1 MSYPV
6 RQSPLGVTCALLCA
20 AGFAASAAT
29 ILQQPG
35 ETFIAFEAELNG
47 DVLNGPVQSF
57 GAIGDG
63 TASGGSALKVTHP
76 TNPAF
81 NAGGA
86 DGDTTS
92 TSFVSWTLD
101 ILNPGTYTLYYTIR
115 TDSATLA

>member
-1 MSYPV
+1 M
-6 RQSPLGVTCALLCA
+6 TCALLCA

-76 TNPAF
+76 TNPPLTRAEPT
-81 NAGGA
+81 AIPPRPASCRG
-86 DGDTTS
+86 
-92 TSFVSWTLD
+92 
-101 ILNPGTYTLYYTIR
+101 R
-115 TDSATLA
+115 